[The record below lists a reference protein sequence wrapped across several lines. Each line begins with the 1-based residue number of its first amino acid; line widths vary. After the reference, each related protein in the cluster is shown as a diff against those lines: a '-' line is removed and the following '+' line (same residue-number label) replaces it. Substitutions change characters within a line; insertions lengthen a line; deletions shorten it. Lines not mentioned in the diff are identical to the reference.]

1 MELVGSYTRAA
12 EVIVGTFLSKY
23 STSVSFFPVRC
34 RFVFFLKRKL
44 AFT

>member
-23 STSVSFFPVRC
+23 STSVSFFL
-34 RFVFFLKRKL
+34 FVVVLFF
-44 AFT
+44 FF